1 MKVYTKTGDT
11 GTTSRFG
18 GARVS
23 KASLEI
29 NAAGELDELT
39 SFIGLVAAQLT
50 EKREIELLQSIQRD
64 LYKIMAV
71 VAGSKEPVE
80 EFSGR
85 SQEFEQI
92 IDNYTSQLPELRA
105 FIIPGGT
112 PLSGWFHVLRV
123 ITRRAERALI
133 SVVKENKE
141 ERLLQGPAPYL
152 NRLSDLFFTLAR
164 FYNKEHEI
172 KLGKKRI

>member
-18 GARVS
+18 GKRVS

-29 NAAGELDELT
+29 AAAGELDELT
-39 SFIGLVAAQLT
+39 SFIGLVATQLT
-50 EKREIELLQSIQRD
+50 EKPEIELLQSVQRD
-64 LYKIMAV
+64 LYKIMAL

-80 EFSGR
+80 KFSR
-85 SQEFEQI
+85 RAQEFERI
-92 IDNYTSQLPELRA
+92 IDDYTSQLPELHS
-105 FIIPGGT
+105 FIMPGGT

-133 SVVKENKE
+133 LHIGEKGDK
-141 ERLLQGPAPYL
+141 RLLQGPAPYL

-164 FYNKEHEI
+164 VYNKKNEI
-172 KLGKKRI
+172 KLKKARE

>member
-18 GARVS
+18 GRRVS

-29 NAAGELDELT
+29 AVAGELDELT
-39 SFIGLVAAQLT
+39 SFIGLVATQLA
-50 EKREIELLQSIQRD
+50 EKKEIDLLQSIQRD
-64 LYKIMAV
+64 LYKIMAL
-71 VAGSKEPVE
+71 VAGSNEPVE

-85 SQEFEQI
+85 AQEFERI
-92 IDNYTSQLPELRA
+92 IDDYTSQLPELRS
-105 FIIPGGT
+105 FIVPGGT

-123 ITRRAERALI
+123 VARRAERTLI
-133 SVVKENKE
+133 MVVE
-141 ERLLQGPAPYL
+141 EKRDKSLLLGPAPYL

-164 FYNKEHEI
+164 VYNREQE
-172 KLGKKRI
+172 LTLEKRQE